1 MICGLVLERNWP
13 LVSSDLYHIGLRAQ
27 KIACHMCPSHWNASW
42 GKGIGYIQERILGS
56 RPLSMKSKRSFVP
69 HTGSIWKRLLPP
81 SNDEDSMGANAAGKA
96 TVWNSYLQSVFTGH
110 VPLDLK
116 QRCQNQCD
124 RVLDHTPN
132 RTPFQLQLLV
142 SLSY

>member
-1 MICGLVLERNWP
+1 
-13 LVSSDLYHIGLRAQ
+13 
-27 KIACHMCPSHWNASW
+27 
-42 GKGIGYIQERILGS
+42 
-56 RPLSMKSKRSFVP
+56 
-69 HTGSIWKRLLPP
+69 
-81 SNDEDSMGANAAGKA
+81 MGANAAGKA
-96 TVWNSYLQSVFTGH
+96 TVLNSYLQSVFTGH